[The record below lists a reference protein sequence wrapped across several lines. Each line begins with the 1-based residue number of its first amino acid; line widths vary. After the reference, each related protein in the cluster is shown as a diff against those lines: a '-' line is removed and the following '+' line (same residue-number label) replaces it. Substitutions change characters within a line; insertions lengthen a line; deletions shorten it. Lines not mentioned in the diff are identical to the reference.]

1 MNRAFLRWLVILAC
15 LGLIAALPYILPTI
29 LINILTEITFFA
41 LFAVT
46 FNMLLGYG
54 GLLSFG
60 HSAYFGLGAYAL
72 ALIFKHLVGFP
83 LLLAILMGG
92 AVGGLGGILIGAL
105 CVRMKGA
112 YFSLLTLAFN
122 QFLFAIA
129 MKWRAVT
136 GGDDGLAVVR
146 PNLHLPGLGSI
157 NMYKT
162 ANVYYLVVAMAI
174 LSLWVLWHLTRT
186 SFGNTIRSIKENE
199 QRADFIGHN
208 VYLSK
213 LSLYTVSAF
222 FAGIAGS
229 LYGFFMEFV
238 SAASMGLH
246 LSTEVIFM
254 AIIGGTGSFFGP
266 ILGSAVLVYFMDWV
280 SRITDRWEFILG
292 VLFILLVM
300 YVHRGLIGLISP
312 ERIKKFFS
320 GKRAGETS
328 G

>member
-1 MNRAFLRWLVILAC
+1 MNLLTFKALLIAAS
-15 LGLIAALPYILPTI
+15 LGLILFLPHILPAVQ
-29 LINILTEITFFA
+29 INILIEMTFFA

-60 HSAYFGLGAYAL
+60 HSAYFGLGAYTL
-72 ALIFKHLVGFP
+72 ALSFKHFAGFP
-83 LLLAILMGG
+83 LLLGILMAGM
-92 AVGGLGGILIGAL
+92 AGGLGGVIIGSL

-112 YFSLLTLAFN
+112 YFALLTLAFN
-122 QFLFAIA
+122 QFLYAIA
-129 MKWRAVT
+129 LKWRAVT

-146 PNLHLPGLGSI
+146 PNLYLPGLGI
-157 NMYKT
+157 IDMYNT
-162 ANVYYLVVAMAI
+162 ANVFYLVMAI
-174 LSLWVLWHLTRT
+174 VLLSLFILWYLTKT
-186 SFGNTIRSIKENE
+186 PFGNTIRSIKENE

-213 LSLYTVSAF
+213 LFLYTLSAF

-229 LYGFFMEFV
+229 LYALFLEFV
-238 SAASMGLH
+238 STGCMGLH

-280 SRITDRWEFILG
+280 SRITERWEFILG
-292 VLFILLVM
+292 VVFIFLVM
-300 YVHRGLIGLISP
+300 YVHRGLIGLVSP
-312 ERIKKFFS
+312 EGMKRIFRKPKT
-320 GKRAGETS
+320 GES
-328 G
+328 I